1 MSNQNRELA
10 VIKIDGKYFDIVASR
25 HAMERMEQRN
35 VDKYVIAGN
44 VLALGPERISELQR
58 NNDEAIIIDE
68 VNHVSVVV
76 GFGKNNITI
85 ITVIAKSN
93 VFVKNNTQI
102 YNV

>member
-10 VIKIDGKYFDIVASR
+10 VIKIDGKYFDVVASR

-93 VFVKNNTQI
+93 VFVKSNTQI